1 MGEIPEDLRYTQEHE
16 WVRRD
21 GGEVVVGI
29 TDFAQS
35 MLTAVVWVEL
45 PEVGTEVPA
54 MEGFASL
61 ESVKSVSAIHAPVS
75 GEVVAVNESL
85 EDSPEKIN
93 EDPYGEGWLCRMAV
107 SHNSELDG
115 LLDAAGYA
123 ALIGE

>member
-1 MGEIPEDLRYTQEHE
+1 MGEIPEDLRYTVEHE
-16 WVRRD
+16 WIRRD

-29 TDFAQS
+29 TDFAQD
-35 MLTAVVWVEL
+35 MLSAVVWVEL
-45 PEVGTEVPA
+45 PEVGTETSA

-61 ESVKSVSAIHAPVS
+61 ESVKSVSALHAPVS
-75 GEVVAVNESL
+75 GEVIAVNEDL

-93 EDPYGEGWLCRMAV
+93 EDPYGKGWICRMAV
-107 SHNSELDG
+107 SQDSEIDD

>member
-1 MGEIPEDLRYTQEHE
+1 MGEIPEDLRYTVEHE
-16 WVRRD
+16 WIRRD

-29 TDFAQS
+29 TDFAQD
-35 MLTAVVWVEL
+35 MLSAVVWVEL
-45 PEVGTEVPA
+45 PEVGTETSA

-61 ESVKSVSAIHAPVS
+61 ESVKSVSALHAPVS
-75 GEVVAVNESL
+75 GEVIAVNEDL

-93 EDPYGEGWLCRMAV
+93 EDPYGKGWICRMAV
-107 SHNSELDG
+107 SQDSEIDG

>member
-1 MGEIPEDLRYTQEHE
+1 MGEIPEDLRYTEEHE
-16 WVRRD
+16 WIRRD

-29 TDFAQS
+29 TDFAQD

-45 PEVGTEVPA
+45 PEVGTEATA

-75 GEVVAVNESL
+75 GEVVAVNEVL

-93 EDPYGEGWLCRMAV
+93 EDPYGEGWICRMAV
-107 SHNSELDG
+107 SQNSELDG